1 MISPVLF
8 LSTLYSLPY
17 NHVNLYQDMQKHR
30 LITVPAPTYKNL
42 QALCTLSDSPQ
53 AINPQSITKLMED
66 APDPATAVRAV
77 MSSMPGA
84 SEALQSKWRKM
95 IINIWS
101 DQHPHLPELL
111 TLPISG
117 SDISHSRAI
126 NDALAYLEIIN
137 QRPAPM
143 VLENREWLVAADYA
157 YNLANQMPSH
167 HGRPILPLENE
178 WQNLNLHRL
187 RLTLQ
192 SLRLVRRYKNE
203 LIIVASRYQQYKA
216 LPLVQQYY
224 LLWHADAYH
233 VEWHDYAG
241 IWGDYLKIVQEYL
254 PLLWSISRDTEPD
267 FNYDIRQ
274 WNQDVLMT
282 YQPLWQRAGLF
293 DRQPPKTALFALVR
307 LQSLPTALTQV
318 ILQDLFA
325 RYGLVYGEGLM
336 FAYTQPGLKLLQ
348 VEHTQDLPCHLDLL

>member
-1 MISPVLF
+1 
-8 LSTLYSLPY
+8 
-17 NHVNLYQDMQKHR
+17 MQKHR
-30 LITVPAPTYKNL
+30 IITVAPPTYKNL

-53 AINPQSITKLMED
+53 AINPQSITKLMQE

-77 MSSMPGA
+77 INSMPVS
-84 SEALQSKWRKM
+84 SEVLQSKWRKM

-101 DQHPHLPELL
+101 DQHPHIPELL
-111 TLPISG
+111 ALPIAG
-117 SDISHSRAI
+117 SDISHSHAI
-126 NDALAYLEIIN
+126 SDALAYLKIIN

-143 VLENREWLVAADYA
+143 VFENKEWLISADYT
-157 YNLANQMPSH
+157 YNLSSQMPSLH
-167 HGRPILPLENE
+167 SQPILPLENE

-192 SLRLVRRYKNE
+192 SLRLVRRFRHQ
-203 LIIVASRYQQYKA
+203 LVIVTSRYQKFLS
-216 LPLVQQYY
+216 LPLIQQYY

-254 PLLWSISRDTEPD
+254 PLLWSISRHAMPD
-267 FNYDIRQ
+267 MANDIRQ
-274 WNQDVLMT
+274 WNQEVLMT
-282 YQPLWQRAGLF
+282 FQPLWQRAGLF

-318 ILQDLFA
+318 ILQDLFVK
-325 RYGLVYGEGLM
+325 YGIVAGEGIT
-336 FAYTQPGLKLLQ
+336 FAYTAPGLKLLQ
-348 VEHTQDLPCHLDLL
+348 SEHAKDLPCHLDLL